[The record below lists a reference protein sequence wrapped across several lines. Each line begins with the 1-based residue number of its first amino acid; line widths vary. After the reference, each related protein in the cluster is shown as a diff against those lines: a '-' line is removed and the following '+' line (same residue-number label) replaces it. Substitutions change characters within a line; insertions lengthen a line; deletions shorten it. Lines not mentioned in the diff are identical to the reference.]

1 MQSDV
6 KRQFSDTID
15 NGNTIIEPHA
25 NILNKPGVIDPNS
38 GRVLTI
44 GEAIQSRIL
53 DVRTG
58 EIVVNHERISIEE
71 AIKRNLI
78 DASLANSLLEP
89 GAAYHAGKPISL
101 LEVIQREISEAE
113 NGYDSTEKRIKV
125 ITTTTHT
132 SSSRNANDDDDDV
145 GAAGYTVTHTETVK
159 IKPNELCL
167 SDAIV
172 HGLVDTSGW
181 VMDRNS
187 GDKFRLDS
195 AISNGLINPNIR
207 EIVDAK
213 NDCKITIQQALDG
226 GILNA
231 KTGRYMQNVTKEK
244 LTFIEAKNRQ
254 LIGKPLT
261 LKDVCDLNL
270 LEKNGTIISPTRRN
284 KLSILDAINV
294 GVLDKDTIKSVTK
307 TKDEKITLAQA
318 LSDGIILSD
327 SKYRDA
333 ITQEEISIPEA
344 VERGL
349 ISSVSQR
356 SIFNIDGFK
365 DPFSNDFVSL
375 NVALNKQILHKK
387 DGQYQLDTGKG
398 KLIPLD
404 EGHENGLVRSEF
416 YEMINRPI
424 GVFDATGKQL
434 TVLDLVYYDLID
446 PKSGFLLH
454 PKTKAIVPLDH
465 AIESKLIT
473 PEGALLLS
481 SLLNITLTTET
492 VTKTIRRYVTITDD
506 VEEIDPKSQVETI
519 LTFTEAVRL
528 GYIDEKRQLYTD
540 PNTGNVYSIQQALNY
555 RFILPDSSS
564 VNIPKPTARSTI
576 TLIRKSIEPE
586 KEQLK
591 ETIQKTKTIHKVPIK
606 SVTEI
611 SPAPKEYS
619 TFHTET
625 KVEKKLDTK
634 TITTDFLTVEQKVI
648 PMQATE
654 HFLEIPPEGWL
665 LSTAIENRLFDP
677 LTGLFHITATD
688 RLVSFEECIQ
698 LEIINPDSVSVI
710 DPTNGRKITVKRSFE
725 KRILDPLGNY
735 KKKNKNIGMKQA
747 IDSGLII
754 LEDAVKVSPSSDKT
768 TIHFIHDSNKP
779 DTHVLVKSRAQSQE
793 IPSPEPVQLVP
804 GIIYDPSTALV
815 IFTETGQSETIL
827 SAVEKGLVDENMV
840 KIIDPKTGTPLTVK
854 EAIESKIVDLK
865 TGHIIDAGNNK
876 IDLINASKLGLLAVI
891 GSPLVAA
898 AGAIESLKFILDP
911 KTGQQIPY
919 EIAYERGLISREE
932 LLAASP
938 SYSPS
943 HTAAETKYTVTFG
956 RSPSSPESKPI
967 VLQKMRKKI
976 VKPKDAVAKGL
987 IDAKT
992 AELFETKGVFLDENG
1007 DVQSLLDVVKAE
1019 KIEGESGEIID
1030 PQRGDVLTIN
1040 KAIERGILDAD
1051 GTNQIL
1057 VPLNKSLSIAQLKEQ
1072 GLIDPK
1078 SLKIIH
1084 PETGNVLNLREA
1096 IICEIV
1102 DPLSHVVDPHTN
1114 QKITLQKAIEKG
1126 VVDDENCL
1134 VRAKQGTVDLLTAI
1148 TQKVFPIDSKVVK
1161 ESADMPPLGM
1171 TLAVAIKRG
1180 TIDSK
1185 TKEFVHPITGKRVPL
1200 LEAIENNTIMA
1211 LPYTPNVDSISISD
1225 AIDSNLIDFNAG
1237 TVKNPNNSEVIP
1249 ISEAIENGLL
1259 VVKPLP
1265 ELLQLHSSGPHTSVT
1280 ETVTSYHTITT
1291 KMVELLSGYVLVSP
1305 NEVKHLQTGQILSIE
1320 EAKEKGVIKDES
1332 QTSQQ
1337 FATREIKVNFS
1348 DAIRRGLVDIKAG
1361 TYTDPSSGAI
1371 MPIQQAV
1378 SDGILE
1384 TDDKSDNESEGTP
1397 KTESMTLSEA
1407 VETIFDEKTKK
1418 FRDPKNP
1425 KRMVTFT
1432 DAMNEGI
1439 IDSKS
1444 VVFDVRSGKAQTLE
1458 DGVKVGLIDAK
1469 TGEVK
1474 QSTGKKVNVKEAAKL
1489 GLMAV
1494 VGAPILAGMA
1504 VADAVKSITKK
1515 SDKPDKPSKAEKS
1528 KKDKTPKVDKATK
1541 PEKIEKVEIK
1551 SKPDKLNKV
1560 EITVNKPEISQT
1572 VKITETIQTKS
1583 DEPKVELPTK
1593 GKPVKIKTIETI
1605 DIIDEPTKAEDSA
1618 KVVDIKPS
1626 FVGTIETVETISTP
1640 VKPGRSEKSPEKEK
1654 PSKEKP
1660 SKEKPSKE
1668 KPSKE
1673 KTVEKETSTDKPD
1686 VGKIEKFIE
1695 FERAI
1700 CPVKVVEPIEV
1711 DQPTVETIETIE
1723 STSLVESPVKPDRKS
1738 KSPEKELVEYKKP
1751 EVAQRSETPGKLEK
1765 PVPQAR
1771 SKLTVQEIETEP
1783 EQSGSV
1789 TTTTTTTTTITIT
1802 TNKTEEIEK
1811 SKLPAI
1817 TVGTESSK
1825 DIVSE
1830 TVKLIQSES
1839 LHHPELVKPDVSTVS
1854 IVTETTLPVLRIN
1867 ETLTPEQLEL
1877 YGVFDKETESFINP
1891 ETQERIPFYSFI
1903 YDLNLFEPSNIYV
1916 KDLSENVYEPFEVAL
1931 EKPLIDK
1938 NSGHMVDSKTGQR
1951 VPFFECARRRWILEQ
1966 IPEEDEEYEKIDQ
1979 IDASVSTEAPLKS
1992 PGVDSVTEEIEPES
2006 IVTGIKTGT
2015 IRIERLLIRSPITGQ
2030 AIPMSEAVDLGIV
2043 DLKQGVIINP
2053 KTKET
2058 IEFSKACDD
2067 GILITSKQ
2075 PPISLEAVV
2084 IQNLYEPIEGVIFDI
2099 SRKNTYNI
2107 REAIDNGIINP
2118 EISLIKDQTTN
2129 EILPLNDA
2137 LNKQLVLYTGKV
2149 KRKNDLIPLNVAYD
2163 EGLIQTKPINW
2174 DLLSVLIKQY
2184 YSPKTGTFLNPKTGN
2199 QETLH
2204 DALKTGWIDASSV
2217 LVKDEQI
2224 DDVLPMDDAIKSGLV
2239 DVERGVITRPELSL
2253 DDAMNKGYLLSANKP
2268 YSLADLIIRHLYDP
2282 MTGLLT
2288 IDGVQVTLENAL
2300 KDGLI
2305 HTQDMVINDP
2315 RTGEIITLL
2324 EAIRRGIIDPRSG
2337 IAIDLR
2343 SGLKLTL
2350 IDAFERGI
2358 LIQSKRQC
2366 TLPDAVFKGIYDP
2379 KSGKFSTSQATEK
2392 LSAER
2397 AIRRGIIDAQS
2408 TIVNVKGRVLPFELA
2423 AESGIVDI
2431 RRGMVLDDYDN
2442 KIDFR
2447 EAFDRGILIEVK
2459 KPISLCETML
2469 KGLYDE
2475 QTGLFMDP
2483 KSGKRLTI
2491 TKSLG
2496 RNLIDPNSVQMKDL
2510 STGLYRPIS
2519 LIEATQ
2525 TGLIDGQ
2532 NALILIGNRRITL
2545 REAFD
2550 LGLLTD
2556 TNAPI
2561 SIQRAIH
2568 QGLYDSKTGK
2578 IHDTKSGRKITL
2590 LEAIRKFNINPQ
2602 LPCYFNE
2609 HEEALLSL
2617 GETCRARLI
2626 DRREG
2631 VFKEPGSDVF
2641 IPLNEAMALGLIV
2654 DIENA
2659 SFGLY
2664 EVIAMGLYDRNTK
2677 QIIHPVNNRR
2687 LSLHQ
2692 ACEEDLVSPI
2702 ASLVKD
2708 TTTGKYLKLN
2718 EAITAQII
2726 NDKHSVYVLSKLTID
2741 LHEARKQGLI
2751 VSNQKLM
2758 SIEKAVKMKLLNVNS
2773 GKFIDPALNVPF
2785 DLQESISNQL
2795 IDGETTVFKN
2805 FVTGQ
2810 YKPLKQAIAEGDID
2824 VTRGK
2829 VLDPK
2834 SKLAYTYDVALE
2846 KGLLV
2851 TIDRPITGR
2860 SIRHDSIDLT
2870 MSPVSKTPREMTLR
2884 EAIRY
2889 EIINPE
2895 TSVFKDPVTSKF
2907 KALKHII
2914 NHIDPEIRALV
2925 DPKSLFFVFDK
2936 TFVIYTREPISF
2948 EYAVE
2953 SKQLNLSTGKFVDS
2967 LDTTKKEHLLKDAI
2981 GQGFIDPESAL
2992 IKDGAKHKL
3001 LRLPEAYRKGLVD
3014 AEKANV
3020 VDSMTSKLYTL
3031 QTAYDNGLL
3040 ITTKRSFGLLEA
3052 ISYHL
3057 YNTENGK
3064 FSDPFGTTST
3074 YNTVEP
3080 SQQPQMQSITL
3091 NDAIASGLIDPTTTV
3106 VRDTSN
3112 STIIPLHAAIAL
3124 NIIDPTNGQL
3134 IKSNNEKLD
3143 LVKAQEK
3150 GFLLPAEQRVSCYCD
3165 NQKKNIQPRY
3175 FIHTKYTFVFLANNM
3190 HPILHLPLH
3199 ILFDVVFFLFL
3210 IILSYSISFILYIFY
3225 LYLRKKINAYIIGTS
3240 SFKKKIKQS
3249 ISFLF

>member
-1 MQSDV
+1 MLLKLNEERNNNQKLITNFRTLFFRFSTTRTSSSTLQTDV
-6 KRQFSDTID
+6 KRLLSDTTD
-15 NGNTIIEPHA
+15 NGNTFFESKD

-58 EIVVNHERISIEE
+58 EILVNQERISIEE

-78 DASLANSLLEP
+78 DASLANSLLQP

-125 ITTTTHT
+125 ITTTTT
-132 SSSRNANDDDDDV
+132 SRNANDDDDKG
-145 GAAGYTVTHTETVK
+145 GATYTMHSESVT
-159 IKPNELCL
+159 IKPNELSL

-172 HGLVDTSGW
+172 HGLIDTSGW
-181 VMDRNS
+181 ALDRNS

-195 AISNGLINPNIR
+195 AIANGLITPHVR

-213 NDCKITIQQALDG
+213 NDIKITVQQALDA

-254 LIGKPLT
+254 LIGKPMT

-284 KLSILDAINV
+284 KLTIVDAINV
-294 GVLDKDTIKSVTK
+294 GVLDDDTLKSVTK
-307 TKDEKITLAQA
+307 TKDERVTLAQA
-318 LSDGIILSD
+318 LAEGIILPE

-333 ITQEEISIPEA
+333 ITQEEMSIPDA

-365 DPFSNDFVSL
+365 DPNSNDFVSL
-375 NVALNKQILHKK
+375 NVALSKNLLRKK
-387 DGQYQLDTGKG
+387 DGQFQLDTGKG
-398 KLIPLD
+398 TLIALSD
-404 EGHENGLVRSEF
+404 GVENGLVRPEF
-416 YEMINRPI
+416 NEMINRPI
-424 GVFDATGKQL
+424 GVFDASGKQL

-506 VEEIDPKSQVETI
+506 EVDPKSQVETV
-519 LTFTEAVRL
+519 LTFTEAVRR
-528 GYIDEKRQLYTD
+528 GFIDEKRQLFTD
-540 PNTGNVYSIQQALNY
+540 PSTGQTYTIQQALNH
-555 RFILPDSSS
+555 RLLLPDSSS
-564 VNIPKPTARSTI
+564 VNIPKPAARSTI
-576 TLIRKSIEPE
+576 TIVRKSVEPE
-586 KEQLK
+586 QLSEK
-591 ETIQKTKTIHKVPIK
+591 VERTKTIHKVPTK

-611 SPAPKEYS
+611 SPSKEYS

-625 KVEKKLDTK
+625 KIEKKLDTK
-634 TITTDFLTVEQKVI
+634 TITTDFLAGEQKSL
-648 PMQATE
+648 PKPATE
-654 HFLEIPPEGWL
+654 HYLDVPTEGWL
-665 LSTAIENRLFDP
+665 LSTAIEKRLFDP

-710 DPTNGRKITVKRSFE
+710 DPTNGRKITVKRAFE
-725 KRILDPLGNY
+725 KRILDPIGKY
-735 KKKNKNIGMKQA
+735 KKNNKLIGMKEA
-747 IDSGLII
+747 IDSGLIV
-754 LEDAVKVSPSSDKT
+754 LETATKSSPSHDHT
-768 TIHFIHDSNKP
+768 TIHFVHDAAKP
-779 DTHVLVKSRAQSQE
+779 ELQTHILIKSRASSQDVQDM
-793 IPSPEPVQLVP
+793 PSPEPVQLVP

-827 SAVEKGLVDENMV
+827 SAVEKGLVDSNMV
-840 KIIDPKTGTPLTVK
+840 KIIDPNTGTPLTVK
-854 EAIESKIVDLK
+854 EAIESGVLDSA
-865 TGHIIDAGNNK
+865 TGQLIDASNNR

-891 GSPLVAA
+891 GSPLIAA
-898 AGAIESLKFILDP
+898 AGAIDSLKFFLDP

-919 EIAYERGLISREE
+919 EIAYERGLITREE
-932 LLAASP
+932 LQAASP

-943 HTAAETKYTVTFG
+943 HTAAETKYTVSFG
-956 RSPSSPESKPI
+956 RSPSSPERSETKPI

-976 VKPKDAVAKGL
+976 VTPKDAVAKGL

-992 AELFETKGVFLDENG
+992 AAALDTKEVFIDENG
-1007 DVQSLLDVVKAE
+1007 EIQSLLDVVKAD
-1019 KIEGESGEIID
+1019 KIEGDSGVIVD

-1040 KAIERGILDAD
+1040 KAIERGILDAE

-1057 VPLNKSLSIAQLKEQ
+1057 VPLNKSLSIVQLNEQ

-1084 PETGNVLNLREA
+1084 PETGTPLTLREA
-1096 IICEIV
+1096 IVCEIV
-1102 DPLSHVVDPHTN
+1102 DPMSHVIDPQTN
-1114 QKITLQKAIEKG
+1114 ETITLKTAIAKG
-1126 VVDDENCL
+1126 FVDDESGL
-1134 VRAKQGTVDLLTAI
+1134 VNAKQGKVDLLTAI
-1148 TQKVFPIDSKVVK
+1148 TIKAFPSDSESLK
-1161 ESADMPPLGM
+1161 ESAEDMPPLGM

-1180 TIDSK
+1180 AVDPKS
-1185 TKEFVHPITGKRVPL
+1185 KEFVHPITGERMPL

-1211 LPYTPNVDSISISD
+1211 LPYAPNVESISVAD
-1225 AIDSNLIDFNAG
+1225 ALDANLIDFTAG
-1237 TVKNPNNSEVIP
+1237 TMTNPNTSEIVP
-1249 ISEAIENGLL
+1249 IMEAIENGLL

-1265 ELLQLHSSGPHTSVT
+1265 ELIALHTSGPHTSVT

-1291 KMVELLSGYVLVSP
+1291 KTVELLSGYVMVSP
-1305 NEVKHLQTGQILSIE
+1305 NEVKHLQTGQIMSVQ
-1320 EAKEKGVIKDES
+1320 EAKQRGIIKDES
-1332 QTSQQ
+1332 QTSEQY
-1337 FATREIKVNFS
+1337 ATREIKVNFS

-1361 TYTDPSSGAI
+1361 TYTDPTSGTI

-1384 TDDKSDNESEGTP
+1384 TDDKSSDNESEGTP

-1407 VETIFDEKTKK
+1407 VETIFDEETKQ

-1425 KRMVTFT
+1425 TRLVTFT

-1444 VVFDVRSGKAQTLE
+1444 VVYDVRSGKAQTLE
-1458 DGVKVGLIDAK
+1458 DSVKVGLIDAK

-1474 QSTGKKVNVKEAAKL
+1474 QPTGKKVNVKEAAKL

-1504 VADAVKSITKK
+1504 VTEAVKSVMKK
-1515 SDKPDKPSKAEKS
+1515 SDKIDKAQKPTKSENLEKKEKDEKPKSSKPIETSKANE
-1528 KKDKTPKVDKATK
+1528 
-1541 PEKIEKVEIK
+1541 
-1551 SKPDKLNKV
+1551 NR
-1560 EITVNKPEISQT
+1560 
-1572 VKITETIQTKS
+1572 
-1583 DEPKVELPTK
+1583 
-1593 GKPVKIKTIETI
+1593 
-1605 DIIDEPTKAEDSA
+1605 SA
-1618 KVVDIKPS
+1618 N
-1626 FVGTIETVETISTP
+1626 
-1640 VKPGRSEKSPEKEK
+1640 
-1654 PSKEKP
+1654 
-1660 SKEKPSKE
+1660 
-1668 KPSKE
+1668 
-1673 KTVEKETSTDKPD
+1673 
-1686 VGKIEKFIE
+1686 
-1695 FERAI
+1695 
-1700 CPVKVVEPIEV
+1700 
-1711 DQPTVETIETIE
+1711 IETIE
-1723 STSLVESPVKPDRKS
+1723 KVVSIEKPQKTSGAEKRAEKS
-1738 KSPEKELVEYKKP
+1738 
-1751 EVAQRSETPGKLEK
+1751 EK

-1771 SKLTVQEIETEP
+1771 SKITIEEPKQSEI
-1783 EQSGSV
+1783 GSI
-1789 TTTTTTTTTITIT
+1789 TTTTTTTTTITVT
-1802 TNKTEEIEK
+1802 SDKEQSPEIISTPEHK
-1811 SKLPAI
+1811 SN
-1817 TVGTESSK
+1817 
-1825 DIVSE
+1825 IVVE
-1830 TVKLIQSES
+1830 TVKLLQSEG
-1839 LHHPELVKPDVSTVS
+1839 LQYPEVVEADVKMA
-1854 IVTETTLPVLRIN
+1854 IAETSSPIIRIN
-1867 ETLTPEQLEL
+1867 ESLTPEQLE
-1877 YGVFDKETESFINP
+1877 YFGVFDKETESFVNP

-1903 YDLNLFEPSNIYV
+1903 YDLNLFDPSNIFV
-1916 KDLSENVYEPFEVAL
+1916 KDLSQDVYEPFEVAL

-1966 IPEEDEEYEKIDQ
+1966 IPEEDEEEDNIEPDHID
-1979 IDASVSTEAPLKS
+1979 SLSTEAPLKS
-1992 PGVDSVTEEIEPES
+1992 PGVESVSEEIEPES
-2006 IVTGIKTGT
+2006 IVNGIKTGA
-2015 IRIERLLIRSPITGQ
+2015 IRIERLLIKEPHTGQ
-2030 AIPMSEAVDLGIV
+2030 TIPMSEAVHRGLV
-2043 DLKQGVIINP
+2043 DLKAGVIINP
-2053 KTKET
+2053 QTKET

-2067 GILITSKQ
+2067 GILLAAKQ
-2075 PPISLEAVV
+2075 PPISLEAIVR
-2084 IQNLYEPIEGVIFDI
+2084 QNLYEPSEGIVYDLAKR
-2099 SRKNTYNI
+2099 SSYNI
-2107 REAIDNGIINP
+2107 RDAIENGIINP
-2118 EISLIKDQTTN
+2118 EISLIKDEHAN
-2129 EILPLNDA
+2129 ETIPLNDA

-2149 KRKNDLIPLNVAYD
+2149 KRKDELIPLNVAFD
-2163 EGLIQTKPINW
+2163 AGLILTKPINW
-2174 DLLSVLIKQY
+2174 DLLQVLIKQY
-2184 YSPKTGTFLNPKTGN
+2184 YSPKSGTFLNPKTGN
-2199 QETLH
+2199 QETLQ
-2204 DALKTGWIDASSV
+2204 DALNSGWINISSV
-2217 LVKDEQI
+2217 LVKDDQI
-2224 DDVLPMDDAIKSGLV
+2224 DDVLPMSEAIKSGLV
-2239 DVERGVITRPELSL
+2239 DCNRGVITRPELPL
-2253 DDAMNKGYLLSANKP
+2253 DDALSKGYLMSASKP
-2268 YSLADLIIRHLYDP
+2268 YSLSELIMRHLYDP
-2282 MTGLLT
+2282 MTGHLT
-2288 IDGVQVTLENAL
+2288 IEGVQVTLEKAL

-2315 RTGEIITLL
+2315 RTGEIISLL
-2324 EAIRRGIIDPRSG
+2324 EAIRRGIIDPRTG
-2337 IAIDLR
+2337 IAVDPR

-2358 LIQSKRQC
+2358 LIQSKRQS

-2379 KSGKFSTSQATEK
+2379 KSGKFSTSQAPEK

-2423 AESGIVDI
+2423 AESGIVDV
-2431 RRGMVLDDYDN
+2431 RRGLVLDDYDN

-2459 KPISLCETML
+2459 KPISLCETMI

-2491 TKSLG
+2491 SQSLG
-2496 RNLIDPNSVQMKDL
+2496 KNLIDPNSVQMKDL
-2510 STGLYRPIS
+2510 SSGLYRPIS
-2519 LIEATQ
+2519 LVEAIQ

-2532 NALILIGNRRITL
+2532 NALILIGDKRITL

-2550 LGLLTD
+2550 LDLLTD

-2578 IHDTKSGRKITL
+2578 IHDIKSGRKITL
-2590 LEAIRKFNINPQ
+2590 LEAIRRFNINPQ

-2609 HEEALLSL
+2609 HEETLLSL
-2617 GETCRARLI
+2617 GETCRIRLI

-2631 VFKEPGSDVF
+2631 VFKEPSSDVF

-2654 DIENA
+2654 DIENG

-2664 EVIAMGLYDRNTK
+2664 EVVSMGLYDHHGK
-2677 QIIHPVNNRR
+2677 QIIHPVSSRR
-2687 LSLHQ
+2687 LSLRQ
-2692 ACEEDLVSPI
+2692 ACIEDLVSPI

-2708 TTTGKYLKLN
+2708 TRTGKYLKLN

-2726 NDKHSVYVLSKLTID
+2726 DDIQGVYLLPKDAID
-2741 LHEARKQGLI
+2741 LMEARKRGLI

-2758 SIEKAVKMKLLNVNS
+2758 SIEKAVKMHLLHVAS

-2785 DLQESISNQL
+2785 NLQESLDNHL
-2795 IDGETTVFKN
+2795 IDSETTVFKN
-2805 FVTGQ
+2805 FLTGQ
-2810 YKPLKQAIAEGDID
+2810 YKPLAQAIAEGDIN
-2824 VTRGK
+2824 VSKGK

-2851 TIDRPITGR
+2851 TIERPVTGR
-2860 SIRHDSIDLT
+2860 SMIRRDSIDLT

-2889 EIINPE
+2889 EVINPE
-2895 TSVFKDPVTSKF
+2895 TSVFKDPITGKF

-2914 NHIDPEIRALV
+2914 NHIDPEIRAVV

-2936 TFVIYTREPISF
+2936 TFVVYTREPISF

-2953 SKQLNLSTGKFVDS
+2953 SKQLNLSTGKFIDS
-2967 LDTTKKEHLLKDAI
+2967 LDTTKAEHLLKDAI

-3001 LRLPEAYRKGLVD
+3001 VRLPEAYRKGLVD

-3020 VDSMTSKLYTL
+3020 VDSTTSKLYAL
-3031 QTAYDNGLL
+3031 QAAYDTGLL
-3040 ITTKRSFGLLEA
+3040 ITPKRAFGLLEA
-3052 ISYHL
+3052 LSYQL
-3057 YNTENGK
+3057 YNPQDGQFT
-3064 FSDPFGTTST
+3064 DPFATASIYTTI
-3074 YNTVEP
+3074 EP
-3080 SQQPQMQSITL
+3080 SQQPHVKLITL
-3091 NDAIASGLIDPTTTV
+3091 NDAIGSGLIDPTTTV

-3112 STIIPLHAAIAL
+3112 GTIIPLTAAIAQ
-3124 NIIDPTNGQL
+3124 NIVDPTTGQL
-3134 IKSNNEKLD
+3134 IKSDNEKLD

-3150 GFLLPAEQRVSCYCD
+3150 GYLLPAEQRVSCYCD
-3165 NQKKNIQPRY
+3165 HANTNQITS
-3175 FIHTKYTFVFLANNM
+3175 IHSDKCIALF
-3190 HPILHLPLH
+3190 
-3199 ILFDVVFFLFL
+3199 ILFFRCRF
-3210 IILSYSISFILYIFY
+3210 YI
-3225 LYLRKKINAYIIGTS
+3225 
-3240 SFKKKIKQS
+3240 
-3249 ISFLF
+3249 

>member
-1 MQSDV
+1 M
-6 KRQFSDTID
+6 SDTTD
-15 NGNTIIEPHA
+15 NGNTIADPRA

-58 EIVVNHERISIEE
+58 EIVLSQDQRISLEE

-78 DASLANSLLEP
+78 DATLANSLLQP
-89 GAAYHAGKPISL
+89 GAAFHAGKPISL
-101 LEVIQREISEAE
+101 LEVIQRELSEAE

-125 ITTTTHT
+125 ITTTSTT
-132 SSSRNANDDDDDV
+132 SASSTRNDGDDDDDDGV
-145 GAAGYTVTHTETVK
+145 GTAAAGGYTVVTHSESVK

-195 AISNGLINPNIR
+195 AIANGLITPYVR

-213 NDCKITIQQALDG
+213 NDRKITIQQALDV

-231 KTGRYMQNVTKEK
+231 KTGRYWQNVTKEK

-254 LIGKPLT
+254 LIGKPMT

-270 LEKNGTIISPTRRN
+270 LEKSGRIISPTRRN
-284 KLSILDAINV
+284 KLSIMDAIGI
-294 GVLDKDTIKSVTK
+294 GVLDNDSIKSVTK
-307 TKDEKITLAQA
+307 TKDEKITLDQA
-318 LSDGIILSD
+318 LTEGIILPD

-333 ITQEEISIPEA
+333 ITQEEMSIPEA

-365 DPFSNDFVSL
+365 DPYSNDFVSI
-375 NVALNKQILHKK
+375 NVALNKNILRKK
-387 DGQYQLDTGKG
+387 DGQYQLDAGKG
-398 KLIPLD
+398 NLIPLSVAI
-404 EGHENGLVRSEF
+404 EKGLIRPEF
-416 YEMINRPI
+416 YEMIIRPI
-424 GVFDATGKQL
+424 GVFDATGKEL
-434 TVLDLVYYDLID
+434 SVLDLVYYDLID

-506 VEEIDPKSQVETI
+506 DGQIDPKSQVETV

-528 GYIDEKRQLYTD
+528 GYIDEKRQLFTD
-540 PNTGNVYSIQQALNY
+540 PNTGKIYSIQQALNH
-555 RFILPDSSS
+555 RFILPDSNS
-564 VNIPKPTARSTI
+564 VNIPIPAAHSTI

-586 KEQLK
+586 QLSEK
-591 ETIQKTKTIHKVPIK
+591 IQRTKTIHQVPIQQK
-606 SVTEI
+606 PNLAEVV
-611 SPAPKEYS
+611 SPSKEYS

-654 HFLEIPPEGWL
+654 QFLEVPPEGWL
-665 LSTAIENRLFDP
+665 LSTAIEKRLFDP
-677 LTGLFHITATD
+677 MTGLFHITATD

-698 LEIINPDSVSVI
+698 FEIINPDSVSVI
-710 DPTNGRKITVKRSFE
+710 DPTNGRKISVKRSFE
-725 KRILDPLGNY
+725 KRILDPIGNY
-735 KKKNKNIGMKQA
+735 KKNNKLIGMKQA

-754 LEDAVKVSPSSDKT
+754 LEDGVTVTQPSDKMA
-768 TIHFIHDSNKP
+768 TIHFVQDAGKSELQTRI
-779 DTHVLVKSRAQSQE
+779 LVKSRTQSQE
-793 IPSPEPVQLVP
+793 MPSPEPIQLVP

-815 IFTETGQSETIL
+815 IFTETGQSENIL
-827 SAVEKGLVDENMV
+827 SAVEKGLVDSNMV

-854 EAIESKIVDLK
+854 EAIESNVVDSK
-865 TGHIIDAGNNK
+865 TGQLIDASNNK
-876 IDLINASKLGLLAVI
+876 IDLIDASKLGLLSVI

-898 AGAIESLKFILDP
+898 AGAIDSLKFILDP

-919 EIAYERGLISREE
+919 EIAYERGIISKEE
-932 LLAASP
+932 LLSVSP

-943 HTAAETKYTVTFG
+943 HTAAETKYTVSIG
-956 RSPSSPESKPI
+956 RTSASPERETKTI

-976 VKPKDAVAKGL
+976 VRPKDAVAKGL

-992 AELFETKGVFLDENG
+992 AEALETKEVFLDENG
-1007 DVQSLLDVVKAE
+1007 DVQTLSDVVRTE
-1019 KIEGESGEIID
+1019 KIEGDSGAIVD

-1057 VPLNKSLSIAQLKEQ
+1057 VPLNKSLSIAQLKDQ

-1102 DPLSHVVDPHTN
+1102 DPLSHVVDPYTN
-1114 QKITLQKAIEKG
+1114 EEITLQTAIEKG
-1126 VVDDENCL
+1126 VIDEENCL
-1134 VRAKQGTVDLLTAI
+1134 VIAKEGKVDLLTAI
-1148 TQKVFPIDSKVVK
+1148 QQKVFPIDKK
-1161 ESADMPPLGM
+1161 SAHKDSSEMPPLGM

-1180 TIDSK
+1180 AIDPK
-1185 TKEFVHPITGKRVPL
+1185 TKEFVHPISGERVPL
-1200 LEAIENNTIMA
+1200 LQAIENNTIMA
-1211 LPYTPNVDSISISD
+1211 LPYTPNVDSINISD
-1225 AIDSNLIDFNAG
+1225 ALDADLVDFTAG
-1237 TVKNPNNSEVIP
+1237 TVKNPNTSEIVSIA
-1249 ISEAIENGLL
+1249 EAIENGLL

-1265 ELLQLHSSGPHTSVT
+1265 ELIQLHSSGPHTSVT

-1305 NEVKHLQTGQILSIE
+1305 NEVKHLQTGQILSID
-1320 EAKEKGVIKDES
+1320 EAKQKGIIKDES

-1361 TYTDPSSGAI
+1361 TYTDPSSGTI

-1407 VETIFDEKTKK
+1407 VDTIFDEQSKQ

-1425 KRMVTFT
+1425 KRLVTFT
-1432 DAMNEGI
+1432 DAMKEGI

-1444 VVFDVRSGKAQTLE
+1444 VVFDIKSGKAQTLE

-1469 TGEVK
+1469 TGEIK
-1474 QSTGKKVNVKEAAKL
+1474 QPTGKKVNVKEAAKL

-1504 VADAVKSITKK
+1504 VADAVKNVAKK
-1515 SDKPDKPSKAEKS
+1515 MDKPKADKNEKKNKSEKEQKPETSVKVEKS
-1528 KKDKTPKVDKATK
+1528 
-1541 PEKIEKVEIK
+1541 IVEI
-1551 SKPDKLNKV
+1551 
-1560 EITVNKPEISQT
+1560 
-1572 VKITETIQTKS
+1572 
-1583 DEPKVELPTK
+1583 
-1593 GKPVKIKTIETI
+1593 
-1605 DIIDEPTKAEDSA
+1605 
-1618 KVVDIKPS
+1618 
-1626 FVGTIETVETISTP
+1626 
-1640 VKPGRSEKSPEKEK
+1640 
-1654 PSKEKP
+1654 
-1660 SKEKPSKE
+1660 
-1668 KPSKE
+1668 
-1673 KTVEKETSTDKPD
+1673 
-1686 VGKIEKFIE
+1686 
-1695 FERAI
+1695 
-1700 CPVKVVEPIEV
+1700 
-1711 DQPTVETIETIE
+1711 
-1723 STSLVESPVKPDRKS
+1723 
-1738 KSPEKELVEYKKP
+1738 KKP
-1751 EVAQRSETPGKLEK
+1751 EVAERGKKSMIIEVPTSITRTQTVEIIEERPTSPEIVEEPDKLEKLDKSPKTDNADPFKKIEPLEEPEKVIVKTEK

-1771 SKLTVQEIETEP
+1771 TKVTVQEVKSEP
-1783 EQSGSV
+1783 EQSSTV
-1789 TTTTTTTTTITIT
+1789 TVSTPSTTVKTTTTVTITGT
-1802 TNKTEEIEK
+1802 TQVLEPEK
-1811 SKLPAI
+1811 PNIPQVQIGSAE
-1817 TVGTESSK
+1817 TK
-1825 DIVSE
+1825 DIVIE
-1830 TVKLIQSES
+1830 TVKLIESEAIQF
-1839 LHHPELVKPDVSTVS
+1839 PEMVDPNVSTVT
-1854 IVTETTLPVLRIN
+1854 TETTLPVIRIN
-1867 ETLTPEQLEL
+1867 ETLTPEQLEM

-1891 ETQERIPFYSFI
+1891 DTQERIPFYSFI
-1903 YDLNLFEPSNIYV
+1903 YDLNLFDPSNIYV
-1916 KDLSENVYEPFEVAL
+1916 KDLSQNVYEPFEVAL

-1951 VPFFECARRRWILEQ
+1951 VPFFECARRRWILER
-1966 IPEEDEEYEKIDQ
+1966 IPEEDEDEDEEKSDHV
-1979 IDASVSTEAPLKS
+1979 DSSYSTEAPLKS
-1992 PGVDSVTEEIEPES
+1992 PGVESVIEEIEPES
-2006 IVTGIKTGT
+2006 IANAIKTGT
-2015 IRIERLLIRSPITGQ
+2015 IRIERLLIKEPVSGQ
-2030 AIPMSEAVDLGIV
+2030 TISMSEAVDRGIV
-2043 DLKQGVIINP
+2043 DLHKGVIVNS

-2058 IEFSKACDD
+2058 IEFAKACDD
-2067 GILITSKQ
+2067 GLLLTAKQ
-2075 PPISLEAVV
+2075 PAISLEAVLR
-2084 IQNLYEPIEGVIFDI
+2084 QNLYEPNEGVIYDI
-2099 SRKNTYNI
+2099 SKRNAYNL
-2107 REAIDNGIINP
+2107 REAIDNGIVNP
-2118 EISLIKDQTTN
+2118 DISLIKDQSTN
-2129 EILPLNDA
+2129 EIVPLNDA

-2149 KRKNDLIPLNVAYD
+2149 KRNDELIPLDVAFN

-2174 DLLSVLIKQY
+2174 DLIQVLIKQY
-2184 YSPKTGTFLNPKTGN
+2184 YLSQTGTFLNPTTGN
-2199 QETLH
+2199 QDTLH
-2204 DALKTGWIDASSV
+2204 DAIKLGWIDTSSI
-2217 LVKDEQI
+2217 LVKDEKI
-2224 DDVLPMDDAIKSGLV
+2224 DDVLPLNEAIESGLI
-2239 DVERGVITRPELSL
+2239 DANRGVITRPELPL
-2253 DDAMNKGYLLSANKP
+2253 DDAMSKGYLLSANKP
-2268 YSLADLIIRHLYDP
+2268 YSLSELIIRHLYDP

-2288 IDGVQVTLENAL
+2288 IDGTQVTLEQAL
-2300 KDGLI
+2300 KDNSVQV
-2305 HTQDMVINDP
+2305 QDMVIIDP

-2324 EAIRRGIIDPRSG
+2324 EAIRRGIIDPRTG
-2337 IAIDLR
+2337 IAIDPR

-2350 IDAFERGI
+2350 IDAFERGL
-2358 LIQSKRQC
+2358 LIQSKRKC

-2379 KSGKFSTSQATEK
+2379 KSGKFSTSQTSEK

-2423 AESGIVDI
+2423 AESGIVDV

-2491 TKSLG
+2491 SQSLN

-2510 STGLYRPIS
+2510 STGLYRQIS

-2525 TGLIDGQ
+2525 TGLIDGE
-2532 NALILIGNRRITL
+2532 NALILIGDKRITL

-2568 QGLYDSKTGK
+2568 QGLYDSKSGK

-2590 LEAIRKFNINPQ
+2590 LEAIRRFTINPQ

-2609 HEEALLSL
+2609 HEETLLSL

-2631 VFKEPGSDVF
+2631 VFKEPSSDTFV
-2641 IPLNEAMALGLIV
+2641 PLNEAMALGLIV
-2654 DIENA
+2654 DIENG

-2664 EVIAMGLYDRNTK
+2664 EVIAMGLYDRHTK
-2677 QIIHPVNNRR
+2677 QIIQPVNNRR
-2687 LSLHQ
+2687 LTLQQ
-2692 ACEEDLVSPI
+2692 ACVEDLVSPV

-2708 TTTGKYLKLN
+2708 TNTGKYLKLN
-2718 EAITAQII
+2718 EATNAQII
-2726 NDKHSVYVLSKLTID
+2726 DDQHGVYILPKDTLD
-2741 LHEARKQGLI
+2741 LVDARKRGLI
-2751 VSNQKLM
+2751 VSSQKLL
-2758 SIEKAVKMKLLNVNS
+2758 SVEKAAKMKLLNADN
-2773 GKFIDPALNVPF
+2773 GKFVDPALNVQF
-2785 DLQESISNQL
+2785 NLQETIDNGL

-2805 FVTGQ
+2805 LITGQ

-2824 VTRGK
+2824 VAKGK

-2834 SKLAYTYDVALE
+2834 SKLAYTYDVALQ

-2860 SIRHDSIDLT
+2860 SMIRRDSIDLT
-2870 MSPVSKTPREMTLR
+2870 MSPISKTPREMTIR
-2884 EAIRY
+2884 EAIRC

-2895 TSVFKDPVTSKF
+2895 TSVFKDPITGKF

-2914 NHIDPEIRALV
+2914 NHIDPEIRAVV
-2925 DPKSLFFVFDK
+2925 DPKSSFFVFDK

-2953 SKQLNLSTGKFVDS
+2953 SKQLNLSTGKFIDS
-2967 LDTTKKEHLLKDAI
+2967 LDTTKTEHLLKDAV
-2981 GQGFIDPESAL
+2981 GHGFIDPESAL

-3001 LRLPEAYRKGLVD
+3001 VRLPEAYRKGLID

-3020 VDSMTSKLYTL
+3020 VDSTTSKLYAL
-3031 QTAYDNGLL
+3031 QSACEIGLL
-3040 ITTKRSFGLLEA
+3040 VTPKRSFGLLEA
-3052 ISYHL
+3052 LSYRL
-3057 YNTENGK
+3057 YNPQNGQ
-3064 FSDPFGTTST
+3064 FNDPFATDTMYTTIDAA
-3074 YNTVEP
+3074 
-3080 SQQPQMQSITL
+3080 QQPQVKTITL

-3112 STIIPLHAAIAL
+3112 STIIPLTAAITL
-3124 NIIDPTNGQL
+3124 NIVDPTNGQL
-3134 IKSNNEKLD
+3134 IKSDNEKLD

-3165 NQKKNIQPRY
+3165 HTRKKKTHTHKYKNNQKKKRIYQ
-3175 FIHTKYTFVFLANNM
+3175 
-3190 HPILHLPLH
+3190 LHLFCS
-3199 ILFDVVFFLFL
+3199 IYFTFSMSTIFFLFWILFL
-3210 IILSYSISFILYIFY
+3210 INFFY
-3225 LYLRKKINAYIIGTS
+3225 GRR
-3240 SFKKKIKQS
+3240 
-3249 ISFLF
+3249 

>member
-1 MQSDV
+1 M
-6 KRQFSDTID
+6 SDTTD
-15 NGNTIIEPHA
+15 NGNTIIEPRA

-58 EIVVNHERISIEE
+58 EFVVNQERISLEE

-78 DASLANSLLEP
+78 DATLANSLLQP
-89 GAAYHAGKPISL
+89 GAAFHAGKPISL
-101 LEVIQREISEAE
+101 LEVIQRELLEAE
-113 NGYDSTEKRIKV
+113 NGFDSTEKRIKV
-125 ITTTTHT
+125 ITTTTTT
-132 SSSRNANDDDDDV
+132 SSSRNANDDDDNV
-145 GAAGYTVTHTETVK
+145 GATGGYTVTHNESVK

-195 AISNGLINPNIR
+195 AIANGLITPHVR
-207 EIVDAK
+207 EVVDAK
-213 NDCKITIQQALDG
+213 NDCKITIQQALDA

-254 LIGKPLT
+254 LIGKPMT

-284 KLSILDAINV
+284 KVNILDAIGI
-294 GVLDKDTIKSVTK
+294 GVLDKDSIKSVTK
-307 TKDEKITLAQA
+307 TKDEKITLGQA
-318 LSDGIILSD
+318 LAEGIILPE

-333 ITQEEISIPEA
+333 ITQEEMSIPEA

-365 DPFSNDFVSL
+365 DPYSNDFVSI
-375 NVALNKQILHKK
+375 NVALNKNILRKK

-398 KLIPLD
+398 NLIPLSVAI
-404 EGHENGLVRSEF
+404 ENGLVRPEF

-424 GVFDATGKQL
+424 GVFDATGKEL
-434 TVLDLVYYDLID
+434 SVLDLVYYDLID

-506 VEEIDPKSQVETI
+506 DDDHVDPKSQVETV

-528 GYIDEKRQLYTD
+528 GYIDEKRQLFTD
-540 PNTGNVYSIQQALNY
+540 PNTGKIYSIQQALNH
-555 RFILPDSSS
+555 RFILPDSNS
-564 VNIPKPTARSTI
+564 VNIPSPAARSTI
-576 TLIRKSIEPE
+576 TIVRKSVEPE
-586 KEQLK
+586 QLSEK
-591 ETIQKTKTIHKVPIK
+591 VQRTKTIHQVPIQQS
-606 SVTEI
+606 SVAEVK
-611 SPAPKEYS
+611 SPAKEYS

-654 HFLEIPPEGWL
+654 HFLEVPPEGWL

-677 LTGLFHITATD
+677 MTGLFHITATD

-710 DPTNGRKITVKRSFE
+710 DPTNNRKITVKRAFE

-735 KKKNKNIGMKQA
+735 KKKNKLIGMKQA

-754 LEDAVKVSPSSDKT
+754 LEDAVKATPSSDKT
-768 TIHFIHDSNKP
+768 ATIHFVQDAGKP
-779 DTHVLVKSRAQSQE
+779 ELQTRILVKSRTQSQDM
-793 IPSPEPVQLVP
+793 PSPEPIQLVP

-815 IFTETGQSETIL
+815 IFTETGQSENIL
-827 SAVEKGLVDENMV
+827 SAVEKGLVDSNMV

-854 EAIESKIVDLK
+854 EAIESNVIDTK
-865 TGHIIDAGNNK
+865 TGQVIDASNNK

-898 AGAIESLKFILDP
+898 AGAIDSLKFILDP
-911 KTGQQIPY
+911 KSGQQIPY
-919 EIAYERGLISREE
+919 EIAYERGLITKEE
-932 LLAASP
+932 LLAVSP

-943 HTAAETKYTVTFG
+943 HTAAETKYTVSIG
-956 RSPSSPESKPI
+956 RSSTSSPERESKPV

-976 VKPKDAVAKGL
+976 VRPKDAVAKGL

-992 AELFETKGVFLDENG
+992 AEALETKEVFLDENG
-1007 DVQSLLDVVKAE
+1007 EVQTLSDVVKTD
-1019 KIEGESGEIID
+1019 KIEGDSGAIVD

-1057 VPLNKSLSIAQLKEQ
+1057 VPLNKSLSIAQLKDQ

-1078 SLKIIH
+1078 TLKIIH
-1084 PETGNVLNLREA
+1084 PETGTVLNLREA

-1102 DPLSHVVDPHTN
+1102 DPLSHVVDPYTN
-1114 QKITLQKAIEKG
+1114 EEITLQTAIEKG
-1126 VVDDENCL
+1126 VVDEENCL
-1134 VRAKQGTVDLLTAI
+1134 VTAKEGKVDLLTAI
-1148 TQKVFPIDSKVVK
+1148 QQKAIPADSQPRKD
-1161 ESADMPPLGM
+1161 SSDMPPLGM

-1180 TIDSK
+1180 AVDPK
-1185 TKEFVHPITGKRVPL
+1185 TKEFVHPITGQRVPL
-1200 LEAIENNTIMA
+1200 LQAIENNTIMA
-1211 LPYTPNVDSISISD
+1211 LPYTPNVDSINISD
-1225 AIDSNLIDFNAG
+1225 ALDAGLVDFTAG
-1237 TVKNPNNSEVIP
+1237 TVKNPNTSEIVP
-1249 ISEAIENGLL
+1249 IAEAIENGLL

-1320 EAKEKGVIKDES
+1320 EAKLKGIIKDES
-1332 QTSQQ
+1332 QTSKQY
-1337 FATREIKVNFS
+1337 ATREIKVNFS

-1361 TYTDPSSGAI
+1361 TYTDPSSGTI

-1384 TDDKSDNESEGTP
+1384 TDDKMDEYEGESTP

-1407 VETIFDEKTKK
+1407 VDTIFDEQSKQ

-1425 KRMVTFT
+1425 ERLVTFS
-1432 DAMNEGI
+1432 DAMKEGI

-1444 VVFDVRSGKAQTLE
+1444 VVFDVQSGKAQTLE

-1469 TGEVK
+1469 TGEIK
-1474 QSTGKKVNVKEAAKL
+1474 QPTGKKVNVKEAAKL

-1504 VADAVKSITKK
+1504 VADAVKSVAKKIDKPKADKEEKKKKVGKVEEKPETTGIKVEKSVEVKKPEVVERGKK
-1515 SDKPDKPSKAEKS
+1515 SMIIEIPTSIQRTQTVEIIEEKPSKAAKSEIVEKS
-1528 KKDKTPKVDKATK
+1528 EK
-1541 PEKIEKVEIK
+1541 PEK
-1551 SKPDKLNKV
+1551 S
-1560 EITVNKPEISQT
+1560 
-1572 VKITETIQTKS
+1572 ET
-1583 DEPKVELPTK
+1583 
-1593 GKPVKIKTIETI
+1593 
-1605 DIIDEPTKAEDSA
+1605 A
-1618 KVVDIKPS
+1618 
-1626 FVGTIETVETISTP
+1626 
-1640 VKPGRSEKSPEKEK
+1640 EKS
-1654 PSKEKP
+1654 
-1660 SKEKPSKE
+1660 
-1668 KPSKE
+1668 
-1673 KTVEKETSTDKPD
+1673 
-1686 VGKIEKFIE
+1686 
-1695 FERAI
+1695 
-1700 CPVKVVEPIEV
+1700 
-1711 DQPTVETIETIE
+1711 
-1723 STSLVESPVKPDRKS
+1723 
-1738 KSPEKELVEYKKP
+1738 
-1751 EVAQRSETPGKLEK
+1751 EK
-1765 PVPQAR
+1765 PVPQTR
-1771 SKLTVQEIETEP
+1771 TKVSIQEIEP
-1783 EQSGSV
+1783 EAEQLSTVETPSTTTSK
-1789 TTTTTTTTTITIT
+1789 TTTTVTITGSQVVESEKPSIPEV
-1802 TNKTEEIEK
+1802 KIGSEETK
-1811 SKLPAI
+1811 K
-1817 TVGTESSK
+1817 
-1825 DIVSE
+1825 IVVE
-1830 TVKLIQSES
+1830 TVKLIQSEGMQY
-1839 LHHPELVKPDVSTVS
+1839 PEVVEPNVSTVT
-1854 IVTETTLPVLRIN
+1854 IETTSPVIRIN

-1877 YGVFDKETESFINP
+1877 YGVFDKETESFVNP
-1891 ETQERIPFYSFI
+1891 DTQERIPFYSMI
-1903 YDLNLFEPSNIYV
+1903 YDLNLFDPSNIYV
-1916 KDLSENVYEPFEVAL
+1916 KDLSKNVYEPFEVAL

-1951 VPFFECARRRWILEQ
+1951 IPFFECARRRWILER
-1966 IPEEDEEYEKIDQ
+1966 IPEEDEEDEEKSDRID
-1979 IDASVSTEAPLKS
+1979 SSYSTEAPLKS
-1992 PGVDSVTEEIEPES
+1992 PGVESVTEEIEPES
-2006 IVTGIKTGT
+2006 IANAIKTGT
-2015 IRIERLLIRSPITGQ
+2015 IRIERLLIKEPITGQ
-2030 AIPMSEAVDLGIV
+2030 TISMSEAVDRGIV
-2043 DLKQGVIINP
+2043 DLRQGVIVNP

-2067 GILITSKQ
+2067 GILLTAKQ
-2075 PPISLEAVV
+2075 PAISLEA
-2084 IQNLYEPIEGVIFDI
+2084 ILRQNLYEPNEGVIYDI
-2099 SRKNTYNI
+2099 SKQNAYNI
-2107 REAIDNGIINP
+2107 REAIDNGIVNP
-2118 EISLIKDQTTN
+2118 EISLIKDKSTN
-2129 EILPLNDA
+2129 ESVPLNDA

-2149 KRKNDLIPLNVAYD
+2149 KRNDELVPLDVAFN
-2163 EGLIQTKPINW
+2163 EGLILTKPINW
-2174 DLLSVLIKQY
+2174 DLLQVLIKQY
-2184 YSPKTGTFLNPKTGN
+2184 YLSKTGTFLNPTTGN
-2199 QETLH
+2199 QDTLQ
-2204 DALKTGWIDASSV
+2204 DAIKTGWIDTSSI

-2224 DDVLPMDDAIKSGLV
+2224 DDVLPLNEAIESGLV
-2239 DVERGVITRPELSL
+2239 DANRGVITRPELPL
-2253 DDAMNKGYLLSANKP
+2253 DDAMSKGYLLSANKP
-2268 YSLADLIIRHLYDP
+2268 YSLSELIIRHLYDP

-2288 IDGVQVTLENAL
+2288 IDGTQVTLEQAL
-2300 KDGLI
+2300 KDGSVQV
-2305 HTQDMVINDP
+2305 QDMVIIDP
-2315 RTGEIITLL
+2315 RTGEMITLL

-2337 IAIDLR
+2337 IAIDPR

-2358 LIQSKRQC
+2358 LIQSKRKC

-2379 KSGKFSTSQATEK
+2379 KSGKFSTSQTSEK

-2423 AESGIVDI
+2423 AESGIVDV

-2459 KPISLCETML
+2459 KPISLSETML

-2491 TKSLG
+2491 SQSLG

-2510 STGLYRPIS
+2510 STGLYKPIS

-2525 TGLIDGQ
+2525 TGLIDGE
-2532 NALILIGNRRITL
+2532 NALILIGDKRITL

-2568 QGLYDSKTGK
+2568 QGLYDSKSGK

-2590 LEAIRKFNINPQ
+2590 LEAIRKFTINPQ

-2631 VFKEPGSDVF
+2631 VFKEPSSDTFV
-2641 IPLNEAMALGLIV
+2641 PLNEAMALGLIV
-2654 DIENA
+2654 DIENG

-2664 EVIAMGLYDRNTK
+2664 EVIAMGLYDRHTK

-2687 LSLHQ
+2687 LTLQQ
-2692 ACEEDLVSPI
+2692 ACVEDLVSPV

-2718 EAITAQII
+2718 EATTAQII
-2726 NDKHSVYVLSKLTID
+2726 DDKQGVYILPKYTLD
-2741 LHEARKQGLI
+2741 LVEARKRGLI
-2751 VSNQKLM
+2751 VSNQKLL
-2758 SIEKAVKMKLLNVNS
+2758 SVEKAVKMKLLNVDS
-2773 GKFIDPALNVPF
+2773 SKFIDPALNVPF
-2785 DLQESISNQL
+2785 TLQETIDNGL
-2795 IDGETTVFKN
+2795 IDGDTTVFKN
-2805 FVTGQ
+2805 LITGQ

-2824 VTRGK
+2824 VAKGK

-2860 SIRHDSIDLT
+2860 SVIRRDSIDLT

-2884 EAIRY
+2884 EAIRC

-2895 TSVFKDPVTSKF
+2895 TSIFKDPITGKF

-2914 NHIDPEIRALV
+2914 NHIDPEIRGVV
-2925 DPKSLFFVFDK
+2925 DPKSSFFVFDK

-2953 SKQLNLSTGKFVDS
+2953 SKQLNLSTGKFIDS
-2967 LDTTKKEHLLKDAI
+2967 LDTTKTEHKLKDAI
-2981 GQGFIDPESAL
+2981 GQGLIDPESAL

-3001 LRLPEAYRKGLVD
+3001 VRLPDAYRKGLID

-3020 VDSMTSKLYTL
+3020 VDSTTSKLYAL
-3031 QTAYDNGLL
+3031 QSAYDIGLL
-3040 ITTKRSFGLLEA
+3040 VTPKRSFGLLEA
-3052 ISYHL
+3052 LSYHL
-3057 YNTENGK
+3057 YNPQDGQFN
-3064 FSDPFGTTST
+3064 DPFATESMYTT
-3074 YNTVEP
+3074 VDAA
-3080 SQQPQMQSITL
+3080 QQPQVKSITM

-3112 STIIPLHAAIAL
+3112 STIIPLTAAITL
-3124 NIIDPTNGQL
+3124 NIVDPMTGQL
-3134 IKSNNEKLD
+3134 IKSDNEKLD

-3165 NQKKNIQPRY
+3165 RDTIRITKKHSTASVLYIIFRCRFFINIS
-3175 FIHTKYTFVFLANNM
+3175 TFFS
-3190 HPILHLPLH
+3190 
-3199 ILFDVVFFLFL
+3199 FL
-3210 IILSYSISFILYIFY
+3210 ICSH
-3225 LYLRKKINAYIIGTS
+3225 
-3240 SFKKKIKQS
+3240 
-3249 ISFLF
+3249 

>member
-1 MQSDV
+1 MQRLYGDA
-6 KRQFSDTID
+6 TD
-15 NGNTIIEPHA
+15 NGNTIIEPRA

-78 DASLANSLLEP
+78 DATLGNSLLQP
-89 GAAYHAGKPISL
+89 GAAFHGGKPISL

-125 ITTTTHT
+125 ITTTATA
-132 SSSRNANDDDDDV
+132 SSTARNANDDDDNV
-145 GAAGYTVTHTETVK
+145 GGTSYAVHSETVK

-195 AISNGLINPNIR
+195 AIGNGLINPHVR

-213 NDCKITIQQALDG
+213 NDQKITIQQALDA

-254 LIGKPLT
+254 LIGKPMT

-270 LEKNGTIISPTRRN
+270 LEKNGSIISPTRRN

-294 GVLDKDTIKSVTK
+294 GVLDNETIKSVTK
-307 TKDEKITLAQA
+307 TKDERVTLQQA
-318 LSDGIILSD
+318 LDDGIILPD

-333 ITQEEISIPEA
+333 ITQEEMSIPEA

-365 DPFSNDFVSL
+365 DPFSNDFVSI
-375 NVALNKQILHKK
+375 NVALNKNILRKK
-387 DGQYQLDTGKG
+387 DGQFQLDTGKG
-398 KLIPLD
+398 NLMPLSD
-404 EGHENGLVRSEF
+404 DVENGLVRPEF
-416 YEMINRPI
+416 YEMINRPV
-424 GVFDATGKQL
+424 GVFDATGKEL
-434 TVLDLVYYDLID
+434 SVLDLVYYDLID

-492 VTKTIRRYVTITDD
+492 VTKTIRRYVTMTDD
-506 VEEIDPKSQVETI
+506 DDDDEVDPKSQVETV
-519 LTFTEAVRL
+519 LTFTEAVRR
-528 GYIDEKRQLYTD
+528 GYIDENRQVFTD
-540 PNTGNVYSIQQALNY
+540 PNTGKIYSIQQALNHQL
-555 RFILPDSSS
+555 ILPDSSS
-564 VNIPKPTARSTI
+564 VDIPKPAARSTI
-576 TLIRKSIEPE
+576 TLVRKCIEPVSVP
-586 KEQLK
+586 LS
-591 ETIQKTKTIHKVPIK
+591 ETIQRTKTIHQVPLK
-606 SVTEI
+606 GVVTT
-611 SPAPKEYS
+611 PPQEYS
-619 TFHTET
+619 TFHSET

-634 TITTDFLTVEQKVI
+634 TITTDFLKLEQKVI

-654 HFLEIPPEGWL
+654 HFLELPLEGWL
-665 LSTAIENRLFDP
+665 LSTAIERRLFDP
-677 LTGLFHITATD
+677 MTGLFHIAATD
-688 RLVSFEECIQ
+688 RLVTFEECIQ

-710 DPTNGRKITVKRSFE
+710 DPTNGRKTTVKRGFE

-735 KKKNKNIGMKQA
+735 KKNNKTIGMKQA

-754 LEDAVKVSPSSDKT
+754 LEDVTSTSPSTDKT
-768 TIHFIHDSNKP
+768 TIHVVHDASKAELQQ
-779 DTHVLVKSRAQSQE
+779 HVLIQSRTQSQD

-815 IFTETGQSETIL
+815 IFTETGQSENIL
-827 SAVEKGLVDENMV
+827 TAVEKGLVDSNMV

-854 EAIESKIVDLK
+854 EAIESGVVDSK
-865 TGHIIDAGNNK
+865 TGQVIDASNNK
-876 IDLINASKLGLLAVI
+876 LDLISASKLGLLAVI
-891 GSPLVAA
+891 GSPLVAV
-898 AGAIESLKFILDP
+898 AGAIDSLRFVLDP

-919 EIAYERGLISREE
+919 EIAYERGLITREE

-943 HTAAETKYTVTFG
+943 HTAAETKYTVSFG
-956 RSPSSPESKPI
+956 RSPLSPERESKPI

-987 IDAKT
+987 IDART
-992 AELFETKGVFLDENG
+992 AEALESKEVFLDENG
-1007 DVQSLLDVVKAE
+1007 DVQTLSDVVNAN
-1019 KIEGESGEIID
+1019 KIAGNSGEIID

-1040 KAIERGILDAD
+1040 KAIERGILDSD

-1057 VPLNKSLSIAQLKEQ
+1057 VPLNKSLSVAQLKEQ

-1078 SLKIIH
+1078 TSKIIH
-1084 PETGNVLNLREA
+1084 PETGTALTLREA

-1102 DPLSHVVDPHTN
+1102 DPLSQVVDPHTN
-1114 QKITLQKAIEKG
+1114 EPITLATAIEKG

-1134 VRAKQGTVDLLTAI
+1134 VRAKQGKVDLLTAI
-1148 TQKVFPIDSKVVK
+1148 QLKSFPAEPKTTDSK
-1161 ESADMPPLGM
+1161 EMPPLGM

-1180 TIDSK
+1180 AIDPK
-1185 TKEFVHPITGKRVPL
+1185 TQEFVHPITGERVPL
-1200 LEAIENNTIMA
+1200 LQAIDNNTIMA
-1211 LPYTPNVDSISISD
+1211 LPYTPNIDSVNISD
-1225 AIDSNLIDFNAG
+1225 AIDSNLIDFTAG
-1237 TVKNPNNSEVIP
+1237 TMKNPNTSEIVP

-1265 ELLQLHSSGPHTSVT
+1265 ELIALHSSGPHTSVT

-1291 KMVELLSGYVLVSP
+1291 KMVELLSGYVMVSP

-1320 EAKEKGVIKDES
+1320 EAKQMGIIKDES

-1337 FATREIKVNFS
+1337 YATREIKVNFS

-1361 TYTDPSSGAI
+1361 TYTDPSSGTT

-1378 SDGILE
+1378 NDGILE
-1384 TDDKSDNESEGTP
+1384 TDDKSDNEGENTP

-1407 VETIFDEKTKK
+1407 VETIYDENTKQ
-1418 FRDPKNP
+1418 FRDPKDP
-1425 KRMVTFT
+1425 KRMVSFT

-1444 VVFDVRSGKAQTLE
+1444 VVFDVRAGKAQTLE
-1458 DGVKVGLIDAK
+1458 DSVKAGLLDAK

-1474 QSTGKKVNVKEAAKL
+1474 QPTGKKVNVKQAAKL

-1504 VADAVKSITKK
+1504 VAEAVKSITKK
-1515 SDKPDKPSKAEKS
+1515 SDKSVKAEKLQKAEKPSKAQEPSIVEKF
-1528 KKDKTPKVDKATK
+1528 
-1541 PEKIEKVEIK
+1541 EI
-1551 SKPDKLNKV
+1551 V
-1560 EITVNKPEISQT
+1560 
-1572 VKITETIQTKS
+1572 
-1583 DEPKVELPTK
+1583 
-1593 GKPVKIKTIETI
+1593 GK
-1605 DIIDEPTKAEDSA
+1605 
-1618 KVVDIKPS
+1618 
-1626 FVGTIETVETISTP
+1626 
-1640 VKPGRSEKSPEKEK
+1640 SEKPALADAV
-1654 PSKEKP
+1654 
-1660 SKEKPSKE
+1660 
-1668 KPSKE
+1668 
-1673 KTVEKETSTDKPD
+1673 KT
-1686 VGKIEKFIE
+1686 G
-1695 FERAI
+1695 
-1700 CPVKVVEPIEV
+1700 
-1711 DQPTVETIETIE
+1711 
-1723 STSLVESPVKPDRKS
+1723 
-1738 KSPEKELVEYKKP
+1738 
-1751 EVAQRSETPGKLEK
+1751 EK
-1765 PVPQAR
+1765 PVPLAR
-1771 SKLTVQEIETEP
+1771 STVEEAIEPGTASTETI
-1783 EQSGSV
+1783 
-1789 TTTTTTTTTITIT
+1789 TTTTTTVTIT
-1802 TNKTEEIEK
+1802 TNKTDQPEMPEAQLMHGKEK
-1811 SKLPAI
+1811 NVI
-1817 TVGTESSK
+1817 T
-1825 DIVSE
+1825 E
-1830 TVKLIQSES
+1830 TVELLRSEGMQY
-1839 LHHPELVKPDVSTVS
+1839 PEVIEPSTSTVEES
-1854 IVTETTLPVLRIN
+1854 FIPVIRIN
-1867 ETLTPEQLEL
+1867 ETLTPEQLEE
-1877 YGVFDKETESFINP
+1877 YGIFDAETESFINP
-1891 ETQERIPFYSFI
+1891 ATQERIPFYSFI
-1903 YDLNLFEPSNIYV
+1903 YDLNLFDPSNIFV
-1916 KDLSENVYEPFEVAL
+1916 KDLSKNVYEPFEVAL

-1951 VPFFECARRRWILEQ
+1951 VPFLECARRRWILEQ
-1966 IPEEDEEYEKIDQ
+1966 IPEEDEEYDENEPDYV
-1979 IDASVSTEAPLKS
+1979 DTSAAEGPLKS
-1992 PGVDSVTEEIEPES
+1992 PGVESVSEEIEPES
-2006 IVTGIKTGT
+2006 IVSGIKSGA
-2015 IRIERLLIRSPITGQ
+2015 IRIERLIIKDPVSGQ
-2030 AIPMSEAVDLGIV
+2030 AIPMSEAVDRGIV
-2043 DLKQGVIINP
+2043 DLREGVIINP
-2053 KTKET
+2053 QTKET

-2067 GILITSKQ
+2067 GILLTAKQ
-2075 PPISLEAVV
+2075 PPISLEAIVR
-2084 IQNLYEPIEGVIFDI
+2084 QQLYDPSEGVVYDI
-2099 SRKNTYNI
+2099 AKRNSYNI
-2107 REAIDNGIINP
+2107 RDAIDNGIIHP
-2118 EISLIKDQTTN
+2118 EISLIKDESTN
-2129 EILPLNDA
+2129 ETIPLSDA

-2149 KRKNDLIPLNVAYD
+2149 KRKNEWIPLNVAFN
-2163 EGLIQTKPINW
+2163 EGLILTKPINW
-2174 DLLSVLIKQY
+2174 DLLQVLIKQY
-2184 YSPKTGTFLNPKTGN
+2184 YSPNTGTFLNPTTGN
-2199 QETLH
+2199 SETLE
-2204 DALKTGWIDASSV
+2204 DALKSGWIDISSV

-2224 DDVLPMDDAIKSGLV
+2224 DDVVPMNDAIKSGLV
-2239 DVERGVITRPELSL
+2239 DINRGIITRPELPL
-2253 DDAMNKGYLLSANKP
+2253 DDALSKGYLMSAEKP
-2268 YSLADLIIRHLYDP
+2268 YSLAELIMRHLYDP

-2288 IDGVQVTLENAL
+2288 IEGSQVTLEMAL
-2300 KDGLI
+2300 KDGLV

-2324 EAIRRGIIDPRSG
+2324 EAIRRGIIDPRTG
-2337 IAIDLR
+2337 IAIDPR

-2358 LIQSKRQC
+2358 LIQSKRKC

-2379 KSGKFSTSQATEK
+2379 KSGKFSTSQAAEK

-2423 AESGIVDI
+2423 AESGIVDV

-2459 KPISLCETML
+2459 KPISLCETIL

-2491 TKSLG
+2491 SQSLG

-2510 STGLYRPIS
+2510 STGLYKPIS
-2519 LIEATQ
+2519 LNEAIQ
-2525 TGLIDGQ
+2525 TGLIDGE
-2532 NALILIGNRRITL
+2532 NALILIGDKRITL

-2568 QGLYDSKTGK
+2568 QGLYDSKSGK
-2578 IHDTKSGRKITL
+2578 IHDNKSGRKITL
-2590 LEAIRKFNINPQ
+2590 LEAIRRFSINPQ

-2641 IPLNEAMALGLIV
+2641 VPLNEAMALGLIV
-2654 DIENA
+2654 DIENG

-2664 EVIAMGLYDRNTK
+2664 EVIAMGLYDRHSRL
-2677 QIIHPVNNRR
+2677 IIHPVNNRR
-2687 LSLHQ
+2687 LTLDQ
-2692 ACEEDLVSPI
+2692 ACVEDLVSPI

-2718 EAITAQII
+2718 EAVKMKIIDDAQG
-2726 NDKHSVYVLSKLTID
+2726 VYVHPNYTVD
-2741 LHEARKQGLI
+2741 LHEARTRGLI
-2751 VSNQKLM
+2751 VSNQKML
-2758 SIEKAVKMKLLNVNS
+2758 SVEKAVKMKLLNVDN
-2773 GKFIDPALNVPF
+2773 GKFTDPAVNRPF
-2785 DLQESISNQL
+2785 NLQESIDNNL
-2795 IDGETTVFKN
+2795 IDCETTVFKN
-2805 FVTGQ
+2805 FLTGQ

-2824 VTRGK
+2824 VLRGK

-2834 SKLAYTYDVALE
+2834 SKLAYTYDIAFE

-2851 TIDRPITGR
+2851 TIDKPVTGR
-2860 SIRHDSIDLT
+2860 IRRDSIDLS
-2870 MSPVSKTPREMTLR
+2870 MSPVLKTPREMSLR
-2884 EAIRY
+2884 DAIRY
-2889 EIINPE
+2889 EVINPE
-2895 TSVFKDPVTSKF
+2895 TSVFKDPITGKF
-2907 KALKHII
+2907 KSLKQII
-2914 NHIDPEIRALV
+2914 DHIDPEIRAVV

-2953 SKQLNLSTGKFVDS
+2953 SKQLDLSTGKFTDS
-2967 LDTTKKEHLLKDAI
+2967 LDTTNKEHLLKDAI
-2981 GQGFIDPESAL
+2981 GQGMIDPESAL
-2992 IKDGAKHKL
+2992 IKDGAKNKL
-3001 LRLPEAYRKGLVD
+3001 VRLPEAYRKGLVD

-3020 VDSMTSKLYTL
+3020 VDTITSKLYTL
-3031 QTAYDNGLL
+3031 QAAYDTGLV
-3040 ITTKRSFGLLEA
+3040 ITPKRSFGLLEA
-3052 ISYHL
+3052 ISYQL
-3057 YNTENGK
+3057 YQPHDGQ
-3064 FSDPFGTTST
+3064 FVDPFATTSAFT
-3074 YNTVEP
+3074 TVEP
-3080 SQQPQMQSITL
+3080 SQQPQVNNITL
-3091 NDAIASGLIDPTTTV
+3091 NDAITTGLIDPTTTV

-3112 STIIPLHAAIAL
+3112 STIIPLQAAITL
-3124 NIIDPTNGQL
+3124 NIIDAVNGHL
-3134 IKSNNEKLD
+3134 VKSDNETID
-3143 LVKAQEK
+3143 LAKAQEK

-3165 NQKKNIQPRY
+3165 HAEYQPNNKASIAIKKNQ
-3175 FIHTKYTFVFLANNM
+3175 FFM
-3190 HPILHLPLH
+3190 HLPLY
-3199 ILFDVVFFLFL
+3199 IFFFIDVVVFYSTFFL
-3210 IILSYSISFILYIFY
+3210 SYLV
-3225 LYLRKKINAYIIGTS
+3225 S
-3240 SFKKKIKQS
+3240 S
-3249 ISFLF
+3249 

>member
-1 MQSDV
+1 MQRV
-6 KRQFSDTID
+6 FSDTTD
-15 NGNTIIEPHA
+15 NGNTIIESKG

-58 EIVVNHERISIEE
+58 EILVNQERISIEE

-78 DASLANSLLEP
+78 DASLANSLLQP
-89 GAAYHAGKPISL
+89 GVAFHAGKPISL
-101 LEVIQREISEAE
+101 LEVIQREITEAE

-125 ITTTTHT
+125 ITTTTT
-132 SSSRNANDDDDDV
+132 ASRTANDDDDKG
-145 GAAGYTVTHTETVK
+145 GATYVTHSESVT

-172 HGLVDTSGW
+172 HGLIDTSGW
-181 VMDRNS
+181 ALDRNS

-195 AISNGLINPNIR
+195 AIANGLITPHVR

-213 NDCKITIQQALDG
+213 NDIKITVQQALDA

-254 LIGKPLT
+254 LIGKPMT

-284 KLSILDAINV
+284 KLSIKDAIGV
-294 GVLDKDTIKSVTK
+294 GVLDNDTLKSVTK

-318 LSDGIILSD
+318 LKEGIILPE

-333 ITQEEISIPEA
+333 ITQEEMSIPDA

-365 DPFSNDFVSL
+365 DPYSNDFVSL
-375 NVALNKQILHKK
+375 NVALNKNLLRKK
-387 DGQYQLDTGKG
+387 DGEYQLDTGKG
-398 KLIPLD
+398 TLIPLSD
-404 EGHENGLVRSEF
+404 GLQNGLVRPEF

-424 GVFDATGKQL
+424 GVFDASGKQL

-492 VTKTIRRYVTITDD
+492 VTKTIRRYVTITDGT
-506 VEEIDPKSQVETI
+506 VDPKSQVETMP
-519 LTFTEAVRL
+519 TFTEAVNRGL
-528 GYIDEKRQLYTD
+528 IDEKRQLFTD
-540 PNTGNVYSIQQALNY
+540 PSTGQTYTIQQALNH
-555 RFILPDSSS
+555 RLLLPDPTS
-564 VNIPKPTARSTI
+564 VNIPKPAARSTI
-576 TLIRKSIEPE
+576 TIVRKSVEPE
-586 KEQLK
+586 QLNEK
-591 ETIQKTKTIHKVPIK
+591 IERTKTIHKVPIK

-611 SPAPKEYS
+611 SPSKEYS

-625 KVEKKLDTK
+625 KIEKKFDTK
-634 TITTDFLTVEQKVI
+634 TITTDFLTGEQKTL
-648 PMQATE
+648 PKQATDQC
-654 HFLEIPPEGWL
+654 LDIPTDGWL
-665 LSTAIENRLFDP
+665 LSTAIEKRLFDP
-677 LTGLFHITATD
+677 MTGLFHITATD

-710 DPTNGRKITVKRSFE
+710 DPTNGRKITVKRAFE
-725 KRILDPLGNY
+725 KRILDPIGNY
-735 KKKNKNIGMKQA
+735 KKNNKLIGMKQA

-754 LEDAVKVSPSSDKT
+754 LEDATRVSPSHDRT
-768 TIHFIHDSNKP
+768 TIQFAQDTGKP
-779 DTHVLVKSRAQSQE
+779 DVHTDILVKSRAPSQE
-793 IPSPEPVQLVP
+793 MPSPEPVQLVP

-815 IFTETGQSETIL
+815 IFTESGQSETIL
-827 SAVEKGLVDENMV
+827 AAVEKGLVDSNMV
-840 KIIDPKTGTPLTVK
+840 KIIDPNTGTPLTVK
-854 EAIESKIVDLK
+854 EAIESKVLDST
-865 TGHIIDAGNNK
+865 TGQLIDASNNR

-891 GSPLVAA
+891 GSPLIAA
-898 AGAIESLKFILDP
+898 AGAIDSLKFFLDP

-919 EIAYERGLISREE
+919 EIAYERGLISKEE
-932 LLAASP
+932 MLAASP

-943 HTAAETKYTVTFG
+943 HTAHETRYTVSFG
-956 RSPSSPESKPI
+956 RSPSSPERSEPKTI

-992 AELFETKGVFLDENG
+992 AQALDTKEVFIDENG
-1007 DVQSLLDVVKAE
+1007 DVQSLLDVVKAD
-1019 KIEGESGEIID
+1019 KIEGDSGVIVD

-1040 KAIERGILDAD
+1040 KAIERGILDAE

-1057 VPLNKSLSIAQLKEQ
+1057 VPLNKSLSIVQLKEQ

-1078 SLKIIH
+1078 SSKIIH
-1084 PETGNVLNLREA
+1084 PETGTTLTLREA
-1096 IICEIV
+1096 IVCEIV
-1102 DPLSHVVDPHTN
+1102 DPLTHVIDPQTN
-1114 QKITLQKAIEKG
+1114 EKITLQTAIAKG
-1126 VVDDENCL
+1126 VIDDETGL
-1134 VRAKQGTVDLLTAI
+1134 VKAKQGKVDLLTAI
-1148 TQKVFPIDSKVVK
+1148 TQKAFPLDFKPMK
-1161 ESADMPPLGM
+1161 EAEDMPPLGM

-1180 TIDSK
+1180 AVDPK
-1185 TKEFVHPITGKRVPL
+1185 TKEFVHPITGERVPL
-1200 LEAIENNTIMA
+1200 LKAIENNTIMA
-1211 LPYTPNVDSISISD
+1211 LPYAPNAESINVSD
-1225 AIDSNLIDFNAG
+1225 ALKANLIDFVAG
-1237 TVKNPNNSEVIP
+1237 TMKNPETLEIVP
-1249 ISEAIENGLL
+1249 ITEAIENGLL

-1265 ELLQLHSSGPHTSVT
+1265 ELIALHTSGPHTSVT

-1291 KMVELLSGYVLVSP
+1291 KTVELLSGYVMVSP
-1305 NEVKHLQTGQILSIE
+1305 NEVKHLQTGQIMSVQ
-1320 EAKEKGVIKDES
+1320 EAKQKGIIKDES
-1332 QTSQQ
+1332 QTSEKY
-1337 FATREIKVNFS
+1337 ATREIKVNFS

-1361 TYTDPSSGAI
+1361 TYTDPTSGTI

-1384 TDDKSDNESEGTP
+1384 TDDKTSDNEGESTP

-1407 VETIFDEKTKK
+1407 VETIFDEKTKQ
-1418 FRDPKNP
+1418 FRDPKDP

-1444 VVFDVRSGKAQTLE
+1444 VVYDVTSGKAQTLE
-1458 DGVKVGLIDAK
+1458 DSVKVGLIDAK

-1474 QSTGKKVNVKEAAKL
+1474 QPTGKKVNVKEAAKL

-1504 VADAVKSITKK
+1504 VAEAVKSVTKK
-1515 SDKPDKPSKAEKS
+1515 SNKDEKPEKPGKTDKLEKPSKSEKVEKVGKSKEPESVEKS
-1528 KKDKTPKVDKATK
+1528 KKTEKSV
-1541 PEKIEKVEIK
+1541 KIEEV
-1551 SKPDKLNKV
+1551 
-1560 EITVNKPEISQT
+1560 
-1572 VKITETIQTKS
+1572 VKIE
-1583 DEPKVELPTK
+1583 EPKKPT
-1593 GKPVKIKTIETI
+1593 
-1605 DIIDEPTKAEDSA
+1605 
-1618 KVVDIKPS
+1618 
-1626 FVGTIETVETISTP
+1626 
-1640 VKPGRSEKSPEKEK
+1640 EKS
-1654 PSKEKP
+1654 
-1660 SKEKPSKE
+1660 
-1668 KPSKE
+1668 
-1673 KTVEKETSTDKPD
+1673 
-1686 VGKIEKFIE
+1686 
-1695 FERAI
+1695 
-1700 CPVKVVEPIEV
+1700 
-1711 DQPTVETIETIE
+1711 
-1723 STSLVESPVKPDRKS
+1723 
-1738 KSPEKELVEYKKP
+1738 
-1751 EVAQRSETPGKLEK
+1751 EK
-1765 PVPQAR
+1765 PVPHAR
-1771 SKLTVQEIETEP
+1771 SKVTIEETKPSE
-1783 EQSGSV
+1783 SGSI
-1789 TTTTTTTTTITIT
+1789 TTTTTTTTTITV
-1802 TNKTEEIEK
+1802 TNENEQIPEETHLSPEHK
-1811 SKLPAI
+1811 SN
-1817 TVGTESSK
+1817 
-1825 DIVSE
+1825 IVIE
-1830 TVKLIQSES
+1830 TVKLLQSEG
-1839 LHHPELVKPDVSTVS
+1839 LQYPEV
-1854 IVTETTLPVLRIN
+1854 VTANTTSVVAETSLPVLRIN
-1867 ETLTPEQLEL
+1867 ETLTPEQLEY
-1877 YGVFDKETESFINP
+1877 YGVFDKETESFVNP
-1891 ETQERIPFYSFI
+1891 ETQERIPFYSVI
-1903 YDLNLFEPSNIYV
+1903 YDLNLFDPSNIYV
-1916 KDLSENVYEPFEVAL
+1916 KDLSQNVYEPFEVAL

-1966 IPEEDEEYEKIDQ
+1966 IPEEDEDYVNEPEQTD
-1979 IDASVSTEAPLKS
+1979 SLSTEAPLKS
-1992 PGVDSVTEEIEPES
+1992 PGVESVSEEIEPES
-2006 IVTGIKTGT
+2006 IVKGIQTGA
-2015 IRIERLLIRSPITGQ
+2015 IRIERLLIKDPNTGQ
-2030 AIPMSEAVDLGIV
+2030 TIPMSEAVNSGIV
-2043 DLKQGVIINP
+2043 DLKQGVIVNP

-2058 IEFSKACDD
+2058 IDFSKACDD
-2067 GILITSKQ
+2067 GILLAAKQ
-2075 PPISLEAVV
+2075 PPISLEAIVR
-2084 IQNLYEPIEGVIFDI
+2084 QNLYEPNDGVVYDLTKR
-2099 SRKNTYNI
+2099 SSYNI
-2107 REAIDNGIINP
+2107 RDAIENGIIHP
-2118 EISLIKDQTTN
+2118 DISLIKDQSTN
-2129 EILPLNDA
+2129 EAIPLNDA

-2149 KRKNDLIPLNVAYD
+2149 KRKDELIPLNVAFD
-2163 EGLIQTKPINW
+2163 EGLILTKPINW
-2174 DLLSVLIKQY
+2174 DLLQVLIKQY

-2199 QETLH
+2199 QETLQ
-2204 DALKTGWIDASSV
+2204 DALNAGWIDTSSV
-2217 LVKDEQI
+2217 LVKDDQI
-2224 DDVLPMDDAIKSGLV
+2224 DDVLPMSDAIKSGLV
-2239 DVERGVITRPELSL
+2239 DCNRGVITRPELPL
-2253 DDAMNKGYLLSANKP
+2253 DDALSKGYLMSASKP
-2268 YSLADLIIRHLYDP
+2268 YSLSELIMRHLYDP

-2288 IDGVQVTLENAL
+2288 IEGSQVTLEKAL
-2300 KDGLI
+2300 KDGLV

-2324 EAIRRGIIDPRSG
+2324 EAIRRGIIDPRTG
-2337 IAIDLR
+2337 IAVDPR

-2350 IDAFERGI
+2350 IDAFERGL

-2423 AESGIVDI
+2423 AESGIVDV
-2431 RRGMVLDDYDN
+2431 RRGMVVDDYDN

-2459 KPISLCETML
+2459 KPISLCETMI

-2491 TKSLG
+2491 AQSLG
-2496 RNLIDPNSVQMKDL
+2496 KNLIDPNSVQMKDL

-2519 LIEATQ
+2519 LVESIQ

-2532 NALILIGNRRITL
+2532 NALILIGDKRITL

-2550 LGLLTD
+2550 LDLLTD

-2568 QGLYDSKTGK
+2568 QGLYDNKTGK
-2578 IHDTKSGRKITL
+2578 IHDNKSGRKITL
-2590 LEAIRKFNINPQ
+2590 LEAIRRFTINPQ

-2609 HEEALLSL
+2609 HEETLLSL
-2617 GETCRARLI
+2617 GETCRIRLI

-2631 VFKEPGSDVF
+2631 VFKEPNSDVF
-2641 IPLNEAMALGLIV
+2641 VPLNEAMALGLIV
-2654 DIENA
+2654 DIENG

-2664 EVIAMGLYDRNTK
+2664 EVIAMGLYDRHGK
-2677 QIIHPVNNRR
+2677 QIIHPVSSRR
-2687 LSLHQ
+2687 LSLRQ
-2692 ACEEDLVSPI
+2692 ACIEDLVSPI

-2726 NDKHSVYVLSKLTID
+2726 DDMQGVYLLPKDTLD
-2741 LHEARKQGLI
+2741 LQEARKRGLI

-2758 SIEKAVKMKLLNVNS
+2758 SIEKAVKMNLLDAKS
-2773 GKFIDPALNVPF
+2773 GKITDPALNVPF
-2785 DLQESISNQL
+2785 DLQESLNNNL
-2795 IDGETTVFKN
+2795 IDSETTVFKN
-2805 FVTGQ
+2805 FLTGQ

-2824 VTRGK
+2824 VTKGK

-2851 TIDRPITGR
+2851 TIERPVTGR
-2860 SIRHDSIDLT
+2860 SMMRRDSIDLT

-2895 TSVFKDPVTSKF
+2895 TSVFKDPITGKF
-2907 KALKHII
+2907 KALKHVI
-2914 NHIDPEIRALV
+2914 NHIDPEIRAV
-2925 DPKSLFFVFDK
+2925 IDPKSLFFVFDK
-2936 TFVIYTREPISF
+2936 TFVIYTREPITF
-2948 EYAVE
+2948 EHAVE
-2953 SKQLNLSTGKFVDS
+2953 SKQLNLSTGKFIDS
-2967 LDTTKKEHLLKDAI
+2967 LDTTKTEHLLKDAI

-2992 IKDGAKHKL
+2992 IKDGVKHKL
-3001 LRLPEAYRKGLVD
+3001 VRLPEAYRKGLVD

-3020 VDSMTSKLYTL
+3020 VDSATSKLYAL
-3031 QTAYDNGLL
+3031 QAAYDTGLL
-3040 ITTKRSFGLLEA
+3040 ITPKRAFGLLEA
-3052 ISYHL
+3052 LSYQL
-3057 YNTENGK
+3057 YNPQDGQFT
-3064 FSDPFGTTST
+3064 DPFATAST
-3074 YNTVEP
+3074 YTTIEP
-3080 SQQPQMQSITL
+3080 SQQPQIKQITL
-3091 NDAIASGLIDPTTTV
+3091 NDAITTGLIDPTTTV

-3112 STIIPLHAAIAL
+3112 STIIPLTAAIAQ
-3124 NIIDPTNGQL
+3124 NIVDPTNGLL
-3134 IKSNNEKLD
+3134 IKSDNETLD

-3150 GFLLPAEQRVSCYCD
+3150 GYLLPAEQRVSCYCD
-3165 NQKKNIQPRY
+3165 HANTNQITSIHSDKCIALY
-3175 FIHTKYTFVFLANNM
+3175 F
-3190 HPILHLPLH
+3190 
-3199 ILFDVVFFLFL
+3199 FDVVFF
-3210 IILSYSISFILYIFY
+3210 ILNILHF
-3225 LYLRKKINAYIIGTS
+3225 
-3240 SFKKKIKQS
+3240 F
-3249 ISFLF
+3249 